1 MYFYM
6 NPRRQVFLL
15 QGVILVCV
23 IVLGVMIY
31 NQHTSTQNIQR
42 DLDTLDISCPRC
54 PDSPD
59 VTVNIPSPG
68 HQTKCPE
75 VKCPEVKCPSVK
87 DIVNGVFPGRNTGL
101 TSGGKY
107 FDVKS
112 QGSYELL
119 HDDYSFYKAED
130 AFPEGSI
137 LDPPLRWSNPDV
149 PLNDINNSV
158 DNMLV
163 DSRSDSETRRTQ
175 MRKDYSERH
184 AHENASKMHS
194 GADTMGENTSP
205 KMGAMHPMNRT
216 HHSSSSHSPSPHN
229 A

>member
-31 NQHTSTQNIQR
+31 NQHTSTQTIQR

-68 HQTKCPE
+68 HSGHQTKCPD
-75 VKCPEVKCPSVK
+75 VKCPDVKCPSVK

-112 QGSYELL
+112 QGSYDLL

-130 AFPEGSI
+130 AFPADSI

-158 DNMLV
+158 DNYMV
-163 DSRSDSETRRTQ
+163 DTRADGEARDNQ
-175 MRKDYSERH
+175 FRIDK
-184 AHENASKMHS
+184 AKANASKMQS

-205 KMGAMHPMNRT
+205 KMGAVSPTNGT
-216 HHSSSSHSPSPHN
+216 HHSSSHTPSPHN

>member
-31 NQHTSTQNIQR
+31 NQHTSTQTIQR
-42 DLDTLDISCPRC
+42 DLDTLDISCP
-54 PDSPD
+54 D

-68 HQTKCPE
+68 HPGHQTKCPE
-75 VKCPEVKCPSVK
+75 TKCPDVKCPSVK

-112 QGSYELL
+112 QGSYDLL

-130 AFPEGSI
+130 AFPADSI

-158 DNMLV
+158 DNYMV
-163 DSRSDSETRRTQ
+163 DTRADSEARDNQFRID
-175 MRKDYSERH
+175 K
-184 AHENASKMHS
+184 AKANASKMQS
-194 GADTMGENTSP
+194 GADTMAKNTSP
-205 KMGAMHPMNRT
+205 KMGAVSPTNRAP
-216 HHSSSSHSPSPHN
+216 HSSSHTPSPHN

>member
-1 MYFYM
+1 M

-23 IVLGVMIY
+23 IVLGIMIY
-31 NQHTSTQNIQR
+31 NQHTSTQTIQQ
-42 DLDTLDISCPRC
+42 DLDRLDVSCPRC
-54 PDSPD
+54 PDSSD
-59 VTVNIPSPG
+59 VTVNLPSHG
-68 HQTKCPE
+68 FAKCPE

-119 HDDYSFYKAED
+119 HDDYSFYKGED

-184 AHENASKMHS
+184 AHENASKMQS
-194 GADTMGENTSP
+194 GVDTMGENTSP
-205 KMGAMHPMNRT
+205 KMGAMHPKNTT
-216 HHSSSSHSPSPHN
+216 HHSENSPSPHN

>member
-31 NQHTSTQNIQR
+31 NQHTSTQTIQR

-68 HQTKCPE
+68 HPDHQTKCPE
-75 VKCPEVKCPSVK
+75 AKCPDVKCPSVK

-112 QGSYELL
+112 QGSYDLL

-130 AFPEGSI
+130 AFPAGSI

-158 DNMLV
+158 DNYMV
-163 DSRSDSETRRTQ
+163 DTRADSEARDNQFRID
-175 MRKDYSERH
+175 K
-184 AHENASKMHS
+184 AKANASKMQS
-194 GADTMGENTSP
+194 GSDTMAKNTSP
-205 KMGAMHPMNRT
+205 KMGAVNPTNRA
-216 HHSSSSHSPSPHN
+216 HHSSSHTPSPHN

>member
-1 MYFYM
+1 M
-6 NPRRQVFLL
+6 
-15 QGVILVCV
+15 
-23 IVLGVMIY
+23 
-31 NQHTSTQNIQR
+31 
-42 DLDTLDISCPRC
+42 
-54 PDSPD
+54 
-59 VTVNIPSPG
+59 TVNIPSPG
-68 HQTKCPE
+68 HHSKCPDT
-75 VKCPEVKCPSVK
+75 KCPEVKCPSVK

-112 QGSYELL
+112 QGSYDLL

-130 AFPEGSI
+130 AFPAGSI

-149 PLNDINNSV
+149 PLNDINNSI

-184 AHENASKMHS
+184 AHENASKMQS
-194 GADTMGENTSP
+194 GSDTMGENTSP
-205 KMGAMHPMNRT
+205 KMGAVNPANKK
-216 HHSSSSHSPSPHN
+216 HHSSHTPSPHN